1 MKYEYTLREQLL
13 VLTVVI
19 IIVLIIS
26 LGVILPKQL
35 VPIYEKNIYSY
46 LKQPLNLIEN
56 DINSTSIDSEAAYLY
71 INSNNEIVISHNFY
85 DLIDIDIENF
95 LDKID
100 YNYGKFRYKNKTY
113 YYNTS
118 KGINVTKIAFTNDNY
133 IKSMRYSIFNTIFYT
148 VGITYLVVTIIL
160 LYWSNSLVSKIN
172 KLKEK
177 VDNINNENY
186 KYEKL
191 KEDDALYSLDN
202 AINKMR
208 LYLKENE
215 EYKNQ
220 MYQNISH
227 DFKTPITVMKSYIEA
242 YDDKVLSEEKTMS
255 VIKEQI
261 NKLEIKVHS
270 LLYLNKINYIK
281 DKNQKLSDTYDV
293 GLILTSSL
301 EKFKMA
307 RPDVNFKINIDAKNT
322 VFRGSK
328 DMWEAIIDNIMGN
341 FIRYANKEIS
351 ITLKNNKIIFY
362 NDGPNIDNNI
372 LNNIF
377 TPYERGINGMFGLGL
392 SIVKK
397 TLQLLDYDIFVKN
410 EKKGIKF
417 IIVKKK

>member
-1 MKYEYTLREQLL
+1 MKYENTLREQLL
-13 VLTVVI
+13 VLTIII

-35 VPIYEKNIYSY
+35 IPIYEKNIYSY

-71 INSNNEIVISHNFY
+71 INSNNEIVISHNFH
-85 DLIDIDIENF
+85 DLIDIDIDDF

-100 YNYGKFRYKNKTY
+100 YSYGKFKYKNKTY

-118 KGINVTKIAFTNDNY
+118 KGVNVTKIAFTNDNY

-160 LYWSNSLVSKIN
+160 LYWSNSLVSKID

-177 VDNINNENY
+177 VDNINNESY

-242 YDDKVLSEEKTMS
+242 YEDKVLSEEKTMS

-293 GLILTSSL
+293 SLILTSSL

-307 RPDVNFKINIDAKNT
+307 RPDVNFKINIDTKNKVLLNNPLVT
-322 VFRGSK
+322 TRGYILVNEST
-328 DMWEAIIDNIMGN
+328 ELI
-341 FIRYANKEIS
+341 KEIELYS
-351 ITLKNNKIIFY
+351 KKIILGKLK
-362 NDGPNIDNNI
+362 DKNIN
-372 LNNIF
+372 
-377 TPYERGINGMFGLGL
+377 FG
-392 SIVKK
+392 
-397 TLQLLDYDIFVKN
+397 DIKN
-410 EKKGIKF
+410 ELINSLMPMLADKTGRVPIILPIIMDIKGTDK
-417 IIVKKK
+417 